1 MAWIAAG
8 VSAASGI
15 YGLIKSS
22 QANKAN
28 KALVQK
34 QQGLLDQQYL
44 PDMNKRYL
52 DTEQGSSFL
61 STMRDKLKQNNQQ
74 ALDRSAITGG
84 TDEAALAARDNNVRS
99 YGDYLNKLQGY
110 GTQYTQGL
118 KDRYMQGSNQ
128 LFGTAMGQN
137 AADSQSGAN
146 VFGNS
151 MQSIG
156 NIALGS
162 MLKGTTPPGPALNN
176 APMVGRNTLVGSSSK
191 GIFSGPVWNTLDPM
205 ANTTLKTKSYSR

>member
-8 VSAASGI
+8 VSAASGV

-22 QANKAN
+22 KANKAN
-28 KALVQK
+28 KALVAK
-34 QQGLLDQQYL
+34 QQGLLDKEYL

-52 DTEQGSSFL
+52 DTEQGASFL
-61 STMRDKLKQNNQQ
+61 STMRDKLKENNQQ
-74 ALDRSAITGG
+74 ALDRSAINGG
-84 TDEAALAARDNNVRS
+84 TDESALAARDNNVRS

-118 KDRYMQGSNQ
+118 KDRYTQGTSSLMN
-128 LFGTAMGQN
+128 TSMGQN

-151 MQSIG
+151 MSSIG
-156 NIALGS
+156 NIAMKS
-162 MLKGTTPPGPALNN
+162 MFD
-176 APMVGRNTLVGSSSK
+176 K
-191 GIFSGPVWNTLDPM
+191 GIGSTSGFSLDPKLM
-205 ANTTLKTKSYSR
+205 ADKPIKLNTPKFSFP